1 MGITGKD
8 DDDPSTGSG
17 DGGTLGTPTTDNIED
32 VPSNDGDRMVVSG
45 GGVAD
50 TSEADRDAASRPG
63 PRQSSP
69 TGRGPMRTPT
79 IAVGLVLLALFVLA
93 MYLLS

>member
-1 MGITGKD
+1 MASPGTND
-8 DDDPSTGSG
+8 ATTGSG
-17 DGGTLGTPTTDNIED
+17 DGGVLGTPTTDNIED

-50 TSEADRDAASRPG
+50 TSQVDRDAAARPG
-63 PRQSSP
+63 PRRSSS

-93 MYLLS
+93 MYLFG